1 VVNAETIEIPMDEFL
16 LDEEVRN
23 SIEEDSMMIIDT
35 SLLNDMDTLLL
46 LLADNDVPL

>member
-1 VVNAETIEIPMDEFL
+1 MDEFL